1 MQAAC
6 APHTRHVH
14 HIQHCTPA
22 ALEGR
27 ARGQLATALVRFH
40 VVYRRRLLRGVLLGL
55 ARLLALLLAV
65 A

>member
-6 APHTRHVH
+6 VPHTRHVH

-22 ALEGR
+22 ALEGK
-27 ARGQLATALVRFH
+27 ALGQPATALVRFH
-40 VVYRRRLLRGVLLGL
+40 VIHRHRLLRGVLLGL